1 MIPRHIY
8 TFWEPKGSIPAYLRL
23 CMQTWKTNAP
33 DFEITV
39 LDHNDIM
46 PFLNRAELPADSIL
60 QLPLQIQKDA
70 IQAAVLLNDGGIF
83 MDVDMII
90 LNTLQPVFEFLE
102 QSEAVLFSNHLAFI
116 AARPGAAVIKQWTKG
131 IRQILTDVN
140 PESLAQ
146 APWDFVG
153 NSITNSLFK
162 SSPISQVLQ
171 LDKHKYA
178 FTPETIHFCNKG
190 GPGEQYRKFWFD
202 SHEPDTPFYRNQF
215 LIALHNSWT
224 PDWYRKLNEDD
235 VLKEKCLMSV
245 TLKNVLSGNHH
256 AFKKNRVGLIHR
268 AGMLYY
274 TFKK

>member
-1 MIPRHIY
+1 M
-8 TFWEPKGSIPAYLRL
+8 
-23 CMQTWKTNAP
+23 
-33 DFEITV
+33 
-39 LDHNDIM
+39 LDHNDII
-46 PFLNRAELPADSIL
+46 PFLNRAELSVDPIM

-116 AARPGAAVIKQWTKG
+116 AARPGAAVIEQWTEG
-131 IRQILTDVN
+131 IRQKLNDAI
-140 PESLAQ
+140 PETLAE

-162 SSPISQVLQ
+162 SSPSSRVLR
-171 LDKHKYA
+171 LDKHKFA
-178 FTPETIHFCNKG
+178 FTPETIHFFNKG
-190 GPGEQYRKFWFD
+190 GPGDQYRRFWFD

-224 PDWYRKLNEDD
+224 PDWYRQLSEDD
-235 VLKEKCLMSV
+235 VLAEQCLLSS
-245 TLKNVLSGNHH
+245 TLKNVLNGNHYTM
-256 AFKKNRVGLIHR
+256 KKKRVNLGHR
-268 AGMLYY
+268 AGMIYH
-274 TFKK
+274 TFIK

>member
-8 TFWEPKGSIPAYLRL
+8 TFWEPKDSIPAYLRL
-23 CMQTWKTNAP
+23 CMETWKTNAP

-39 LDHNDIM
+39 LDHNDII
-46 PFLNRAELPADSIL
+46 PFLNRAELPVDPIM

-116 AARPGAAVIKQWTKG
+116 AARPGATVVGQWTEG
-131 IRQILTDVN
+131 IRQKLNDANLET
-140 PESLAQ
+140 LAQ

-162 SSPISQVLQ
+162 SSPQSQVLQ

-178 FTPETIHFCNKG
+178 FTPETIHFLNKG
-190 GPGEQYRKFWFD
+190 GPAEQYREFWFD
-202 SHEPDTPFYRNQF
+202 SHVPETPFYSDQF

-224 PDWYRKLNEDD
+224 PDWYRNLNEDD
-235 VLKEKCLMSV
+235 VLAEECLLSS
-245 TLKNVLSGNHH
+245 TLKNVLSGDHH
-256 AFKKNRVGLIHR
+256 TMKKKQVGLIHR
-268 AGMLYY
+268 TGMLYH
-274 TFKK
+274 TFIK

>member
-39 LDHNDIM
+39 LDHNDIL
-46 PFLNRAELPADSIL
+46 PFLSRAELPADPIM

-70 IQAAVLLNDGGIF
+70 IQAAVLLNDGGFF

-116 AARPGAAVIKQWTKG
+116 AARPGAAVIDRSTEA
-131 IRQILTDVN
+131 IREKLEGVDAKT
-140 PESLAQ
+140 LAQ

-162 SSPISQVLQ
+162 SSPRSHVLQ

-178 FTPETIHFCNKG
+178 FTPETIHFLNKG
-190 GPGEQYRKFWFD
+190 GPVKQYREFWFD
-202 SHEPDTPFYRNQF
+202 SHEPETPFYRNQF

-224 PDWYRKLNEDD
+224 PNSYKNLNEDD
-235 VLKEKCLMSV
+235 LLAEPCLLSS
-245 TLKNVLSGNHH
+245 TLKNVLNGDHH
-256 AFKKNRVGLIHR
+256 AMKKKQVGLTHR
-268 AGMLYY
+268 AGMLYN